1 MNQFIESIDINQQIN
16 QINNQKEDFYLTIFA
31 LKVIMDRTT
40 NESCNLKRNLGF
52 KLHDVI
58 NTKEQSVLKSI
69 KDTFEGE
76 DMQTQSSKLNKA
88 TEFIFMITSL
98 QQKLKNLVIMIEI
111 LTMKYKDKKQQ
122 KKNLVV
128 KLLELTLM
136 SKILKFL
143 KP

>member
-1 MNQFIESIDINQQIN
+1 
-16 QINNQKEDFYLTIFA
+16 
-31 LKVIMDRTT
+31 MDRTT

-76 DMQTQSSKLNKA
+76 DMQTQNSELNKA

-98 QQKLKNLVIMIEI
+98 Q
-111 LTMKYKDKKQQ
+111 
-122 KKNLVV
+122 
-128 KLLELTLM
+128 
-136 SKILKFL
+136 
-143 KP
+143 

>member
-16 QINNQKEDFYLTIFA
+16 QINSQKEDFYLTIFA

-76 DMQTQSSKLNKA
+76 DMQTQNSKLNKA

>member
-1 MNQFIESIDINQQIN
+1 
-16 QINNQKEDFYLTIFA
+16 
-31 LKVIMDRTT
+31 MDRTT

-98 QQKLKNLVIMIEI
+98 Q
-111 LTMKYKDKKQQ
+111 
-122 KKNLVV
+122 
-128 KLLELTLM
+128 
-136 SKILKFL
+136 
-143 KP
+143 

>member
-1 MNQFIESIDINQQIN
+1 
-16 QINNQKEDFYLTIFA
+16 
-31 LKVIMDRTT
+31 MDRTT

-76 DMQTQSSKLNKA
+76 DMQTQNSKLNKA

-98 QQKLKNLVIMIEI
+98 Q
-111 LTMKYKDKKQQ
+111 
-122 KKNLVV
+122 
-128 KLLELTLM
+128 
-136 SKILKFL
+136 
-143 KP
+143 